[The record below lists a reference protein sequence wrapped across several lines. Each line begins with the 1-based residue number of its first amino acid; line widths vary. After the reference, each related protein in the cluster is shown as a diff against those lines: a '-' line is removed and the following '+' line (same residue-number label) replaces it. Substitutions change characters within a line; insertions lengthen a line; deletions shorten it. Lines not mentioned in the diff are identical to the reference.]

1 MKNSK
6 FGIFK
11 KEIKMLNLFLEIV
24 TENSEQNIIPT
35 FSYVYV
41 IWRENENMGSKHALV
56 FIFYEQIVYLALNKF
71 Y

>member
-6 FGIFK
+6 VGIFK

-24 TENSEQNIIPT
+24 TENGEQNIIPT

-41 IWRENENMGSKHALV
+41 IYEEKMKTWEVNMP
-56 FIFYEQIVYLALNKF
+56 
-71 Y
+71 